1 MSEPTPFPS
10 VTPNFGLPLLIAGQS
25 QKEFFVNQA
34 LSVLDALSSQAVV
47 ASKPTPPEDAAEGES
62 FRVTSPAAQA
72 WTGCEDHIAIR
83 IGGSWHFV
91 PPSDGMRLFDR
102 TATVSLFF
110 RSGWKAE
117 SSPVAPTGGA
127 IVDAEA
133 RAALVQ
139 LIQMLGN
146 IGLLGPSTQ

>member
-10 VTPNFGLPLLIAGQS
+10 VTPNVGLPLLIAGQS

-34 LSVLDALSSQAVV
+34 LSVLDALTSHAVE
-47 ASKPTPPEDAAEGES
+47 ASTPVPPADAVEGEC
-62 FRVTSPAAQA
+62 FRVTSPAAQG

-83 IGGSWHFV
+83 IGGSWHFA
-91 PPSDGMRLFDR
+91 PPRDGMRIFDR
-102 TATVSLFF
+102 TANASLFF
-110 RSGWKAE
+110 RSGWQAE

-127 IVDAEA
+127 SVDVEA
-133 RAALVQ
+133 RAALAQ
-139 LIQMLGN
+139 LIEALGN